1 MYVFFEQPAT
11 YDQDIMI
18 QIACYSSYTAR
29 VATTRVHMH
38 VTKAEHTNSCFPPP
52 PTCIYKT
59 PLPRTVAQWQ
69 RDDTSSCFLLICVM
83 LLISERVRTFMYSS
97 SIVTYIILYFPLCV
111 FFCFCSRSD
120 ITALKRAVYNIYRMI
135 VQRSAAGCQTRWGT
149 LFEKVDTPQM
159 LTKKKYSFFM

>member
-52 PTCIYKT
+52 PTCIYEA

-111 FFCFCSRSD
+111 FFVFALGLTSPPKESRLQYLLD
-120 ITALKRAVYNIYRMI
+120 D
-135 VQRSAAGCQTRWGT
+135 SAKECCRVSNQVRDCVWKSWYSETR
-149 LFEKVDTPQM
+149 TP
-159 LTKKKYSFFM
+159 KC